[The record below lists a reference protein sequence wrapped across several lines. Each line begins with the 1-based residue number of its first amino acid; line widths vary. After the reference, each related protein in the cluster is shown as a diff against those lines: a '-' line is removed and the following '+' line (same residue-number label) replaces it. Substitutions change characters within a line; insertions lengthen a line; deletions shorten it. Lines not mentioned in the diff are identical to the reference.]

1 MGGLFLNTIGIIA
14 PGEQRIKK
22 KNVIKRNKPDFIY
35 VEKHLARLVVAYD
48 NSNYNKIFRK
58 QNVKVAVVADS
69 ARIKKSPKCKVCD
82 GQDFFNKNLMYFVT
96 KAFKI
101 NGLNS
106 ETSSIAVVTEE
117 FTEHVVKM
125 ICQASKIFRYLII
138 VSENETDA
146 KEIINE
152 MFEEYGMFIEH
163 KKPQDLISCELS
175 VELNSNKINYAKNTI
190 ILNIDSNISVPM
202 EYYLSLPHKIP
213 FKANNMALSEAL
225 GIVKKSD

>member
-1 MGGLFLNTIGIIA
+1 MNIIGIIA
-14 PGEQRIKK
+14 PNEQRIKR
-22 KNVIKRNKPDFIY
+22 KNLIKRNKPDFIY
-35 VEKHLARLVVAYD
+35 IEKHLARIVVAYD

-58 QNVKVAVVADS
+58 QNVKVAVVADN

-106 ETSSIAVVTEE
+106 ETSSIAVITDE
-117 FTEHVVKM
+117 FTEYVVKL
-125 ICQASKIFRYLII
+125 IHQASKIFRYLII
-138 VSENETDA
+138 VSENISKA
-146 KEIINE
+146 QEIIKL
-152 MFEEYGMFIEH
+152 MFEEYGVYIEL
-163 KKPQDLISCELS
+163 KNPNEPISCELS
-175 VELNSNKINYAKNTI
+175 VELSKNIINYKNNTI

-225 GIVKKSD
+225 GIIKKSI

>member
-1 MGGLFLNTIGIIA
+1 MGGLFLNIIGIIA
-14 PGEQRIKK
+14 PSEHRIKR
-22 KNVIKRNKPDFIY
+22 KNTIKRNKPDFIY
-35 VEKHLARLVVAYD
+35 IEKHLACIVVAYD

-58 QNVKVAVVADS
+58 ENVKVAVVADK

-82 GQDFFNKNLMYFVT
+82 GQDFFNKNIMYFFT

-106 ETSSIAVVTEE
+106 ETSSIAVITDE
-117 FTEHVVKM
+117 FTEHVIKL
-125 ICQASKIFRYLII
+125 IHQTSKIFRYIII
-138 VSENETDA
+138 VTNNEPQA

-152 MFEEYGMFIEH
+152 MFDEYGVFIEL
-163 KKPQDLISCELS
+163 KNPDEKISCELA
-175 VELNSNKINYAKNTI
+175 VELSENKINYSKRTI

-225 GIVKKSD
+225 GLTKKIN